1 MDFIGVYCW
10 WVWSPLSQALAEQ
23 FAALAALR
31 PVAAFARL
39 AEALTARAALLERA
53 ARELL
58 AAAALLAVAVDT
70 VLADS
75 LAAVLAALQALD
87 IAKNT

>member
-31 PVAAFARL
+31 PVTAFARL

-58 AAAALLAVAVDT
+58 AVAALLAVAVDT

-87 IAKNT
+87 IAKNK